1 MHGAIDAD
9 MAACGLWLL
18 ALRRSGVEAWKPGKI
33 SAPPHPHF
41 DIPLNAMPGVD
52 AAIKVDEELSLLPG
66 LQRTLGT
73 RRTKATFQGRKPM
86 EIS

>member
-18 ALRRSGVEAWKPGKI
+18 ALRRSGVEAWKPGWEDF
-33 SAPPHPHF
+33 SS
-41 DIPLNAMPGVD
+41 IPTPTSTGSPSTPCQRFKMV
-52 AAIKVDEELSLLPG
+52 EESSLLPG

-73 RRTKATFQGRKPM
+73 RRTKATFQGRKLI

>member
-1 MHGAIDAD
+1 MP
-9 MAACGLWLL
+9 CL
-18 ALRRSGVEAWKPGKI
+18 ASTQRFK
-33 SAPPHPHF
+33 
-41 DIPLNAMPGVD
+41 M
-52 AAIKVDEELSLLPG
+52 DEELSLLPG